1 MKNFALL
8 SSVMILFITSLIYS
22 QVTLQVG
29 AGGGYIS
36 PTGDYAGSTVDFYN
50 GTKYGMSSGYNFNG
64 KVRVGLL
71 GFDLFGMIE
80 YSSISGDG
88 QSDPDN
94 KNSQIKN
101 TQNIFSIKAGPEF
114 KIEFPLSP
122 IGIYFD
128 GFLSVNTFSGTVS
141 FQGVSGVASGDY
153 DLGTTTRVGAGGGG
167 GVLLDFIPVVTLDFG
182 IHYNWYNLFG
192 KQYTAYVNTNPGA
205 NYNTPRLNAYTSLND
220 DADPLYQ
227 SGSDDNI
234 IGESRSINAW
244 EFTLTAMIGI

>member
-1 MKNFALL
+1 MKNIALL
-8 SSVMILFITSLIYS
+8 SSALILFISSAVYS
-22 QVTLQVG
+22 QITLQVG
-29 AGGGYIS
+29 AGGGYLA

-88 QSDPDN
+88 QSDADN
-94 KNSQIKN
+94 KNSQIES
-101 TQNIFSIKAGPEF
+101 TQNVFSIKAGPEF
-114 KIEFPLSP
+114 NIEFPLSP

-167 GVLLDFIPVVTLDFG
+167 GVLLDFIPVVTLDLG
-182 IHYNWYNLFG
+182 VHYNWYNLTG
-192 KQYTAYVNTNPGA
+192 KQYNSINTNLQ
-205 NYNTPRLNAYTSLND
+205 RIDAYTSLND
-220 DADPLYQ
+220 DADPLY
-227 SGSDDNI
+227 SESSSVHI
-234 IGESRSINAW
+234 VGESRSINAW

>member
-1 MKNFALL
+1 MKQVVLL
-8 SSVMILFITSLIYS
+8 STIIVILTSSAIFS
-22 QVTLQVG
+22 QITLQVG

-50 GTKYGMSSGYNFNG
+50 GTKYGMSGGYNLNA

-71 GFDLFGMIE
+71 GIDLFGMVE
-80 YSSISGDG
+80 YSSVTGEG

-94 KNSQIKN
+94 KNSQIEN

-141 FQGVSGVASGDY
+141 FQGVSGVPTDEY
-153 DLGTTTRVGAGGGG
+153 DLETSTRVGAGGGG
-167 GVLLDFIPVVTLDFG
+167 GVLLDFIPVVTLDLGVHF
-182 IHYNWYNLFG
+182 NWYNLFG
-192 KQYTAYVNTNPGA
+192 KQYTAYANTNPGA
-205 NYNTPRLNAYTSLND
+205 NLNTPRLNAYTSLND

-227 SGSDDNI
+227 TGSEYNI
-234 IGESRSINAW
+234 IGEARSINAW

>member
-1 MKNFALL
+1 MKNIALL
-8 SSVMILFITSLIYS
+8 SSALILFISSVMYS
-22 QVTLQVG
+22 QITLQVG
-29 AGGGYIS
+29 AGGGYLA

-94 KNSQIKN
+94 KNSQIES
-101 TQNIFSIKAGPEF
+101 TQKIFSIKAGPEF
-114 KIEFPLSP
+114 NIEFPLSP
-122 IGIYFD
+122 VGIYFD

-167 GVLLDFIPVVTLDFG
+167 GVLLDFIPVVTLDLG
-182 IHYNWYNLFG
+182 VHYNWYNLTG
-192 KQYTAYVNTNPGA
+192 KQYNSINTNLQ
-205 NYNTPRLNAYTSLND
+205 RIDAYTSLND
-220 DADPLYQ
+220 DADPLY
-227 SGSDDNI
+227 SESSSVHI